1 MPRGSTAASAPFD
14 LPALPLVDGETRQA
28 WVYRLL
34 REAIL
39 QGTLKAGMR
48 VPSSRALA
56 QRLSVAR
63 STVEVAFDQ
72 LRAEGY
78 VAGVVGS
85 GTYVSATLP
94 DQFLRP
100 ERSARGAKAKAM
112 PTPVPMPMSSST
124 PMSAPMPLSM
134 SSGAPRSATA
144 RPTRHDATFVA
155 RVADAA
161 LFPLAEWRSHLQAAA
176 RGTQLRASAEDDA
189 FGAWELR
196 TEVARYLGA
205 ARGMSCDP
213 AQVIV
218 VAGIRQGLNL
228 AARVLLRATDKV
240 LIEDPGYSLAA
251 DIFAPF
257 ARRLA
262 AVAIDDAGFSV
273 ARARRHAGVRLAH
286 VTPAHQSPTGVTMP
300 VSRRLELLSWARER
314 SVWLLED
321 DYDSEFNY
329 RSAPLPALKSLD
341 KDDRVIHCGSFNKTM
356 FADLRVG
363 YAVVPQALVA
373 DFAAACRAMG
383 PSVGLIEQ
391 RALAAFIAD
400 GGLARHIRRTRAVY
414 ARRRERVLE
423 ALRQAVAPAPL
434 RTSGEH
440 GGFHFTWWLPEDV
453 PADALVKE
461 STERGLRL
469 ELVADCCQRVQTTPG
484 VLLGDSALG
493 DESLA
498 EALPKLQA
506 AITSARRTGR

>member
-1 MPRGSTAASAPFD
+1 MSKPLSSRKSAADGVTGGNGGAPFD

-39 QGTLKAGMR
+39 HGTLRAGMR

-100 ERSARGAKAKAM
+100 ERPGRSAKA
-112 PTPVPMPMSSST
+112 VST
-124 PMSAPMPLSM
+124 SISAE
-134 SSGAPRSATA
+134 APRSATA
-144 RPTRHDATFVA
+144 RPSRHDATFVA

-161 LFPLAEWRSHLQAAA
+161 LFPLGEWRRHLQAAA
-176 RGTQLRASAEDDA
+176 RGTRLRATAEDDA

-205 ARGMSCDP
+205 ARGVPCDP

-262 AVAIDDAGFSV
+262 AVAIDEAGFSV

-356 FADLRVG
+356 FADLRIG
-363 YAVVPQALVA
+363 YAVVPRALVP

-383 PSVGLIEQ
+383 PPVGLIEQ

-400 GGLARHIRRTRAVY
+400 GGLARHIRRSRAVY
-414 ARRRERVLE
+414 GRRRERVLE

-461 STERGLRL
+461 AAERGLRL
-469 ELVADCCQRVQTTPG
+469 ELVADCCQRVQTAPG

-493 DESLA
+493 DESLN
-498 EALPKLQA
+498 EALPRLADAIA
-506 AITSARRTGR
+506 AARQVARPTRTVRR

>member
-1 MPRGSTAASAPFD
+1 MGRAPFD

-85 GTYVSATLP
+85 GTYVNATLP

-100 ERSARGAKAKAM
+100 ERSARAAKAM
-112 PTPVPMPMSSST
+112 PTPVPMPSST

-134 SSGAPRSATA
+134 SSKAPRSATA
-144 RPTRHDATFVA
+144 RPTRHDVTFVA

-205 ARGMSCDP
+205 ARGMACDP

-341 KDDRVIHCGSFNKTM
+341 KDDRVLHCGSFNKTM
-356 FADLRVG
+356 FADLRIG
-363 YAVVPQALVA
+363 YAVVPRALVP

-391 RALAAFIAD
+391 RALATFIAD

-414 ARRRERVLE
+414 ARRRERMLGT
-423 ALRQAVAPAPL
+423 LRRAVAPAPL

-453 PADALVKE
+453 PADALVE
-461 STERGLRL
+461 AAAERGLRL
-469 ELVADCCQRVQTTPG
+469 ELVAEFCQRVRAAPG

-493 DESLA
+493 EASLDD
-498 EALPKLQA
+498 ALPRLEA
-506 AITSARRTGR
+506 AIAAARQSGRQARPRRP

>member
-1 MPRGSTAASAPFD
+1 
-14 LPALPLVDGETRQA
+14 
-28 WVYRLL
+28 
-34 REAIL
+34 
-39 QGTLKAGMR
+39 MR

-85 GTYVSATLP
+85 GTYVSAALP

-100 ERSARGAKAKAM
+100 ERPARAAKVT
-112 PTPVPMPMSSST
+112 PTPSST
-124 PMSAPMPLSM
+124 STSASASASASTSRSMPHA
-134 SSGAPRSATA
+134 SSRSATA
-144 RPTRHDATFVA
+144 LPSRHDATFVA

-161 LFPLAEWRSHLQAAA
+161 LFPLAEWRSLLQAAA
-176 RGTQLRASAEDDA
+176 RGTRLRASAEDDA

-205 ARGMSCDP
+205 ARGVSCDP
-213 AQVIV
+213 TQVIV

-228 AARVLLRATDKV
+228 AARVLLRPTDKV
-240 LIEDPGYSLAA
+240 LIEDPGYALAA

-262 AVAIDDAGFSV
+262 AVAIDEAGFSV

-300 VSRRLELLSWARER
+300 VSRRLDLLSWAQER

-356 FADLRVG
+356 FADLRIG
-363 YAVVPQALVA
+363 YAVVPPALIPG
-373 DFAAACRAMG
+373 FAAACRAMG

-391 RALAAFIAD
+391 RALAAFIAG
-400 GGLARHIRRTRAVY
+400 GGLARHIRRTRTVY

-440 GGFHFTWWLPEDV
+440 GGFHFTWWLPDEL
-453 PADALVKE
+453 PADALVKQAA
-461 STERGLRL
+461 ERGLRL
-469 ELVADCCQRVQTTPG
+469 ELVAGFCQRAQVAPG
-484 VLLGDSALG
+484 VLLGDSALSEQTL
-493 DESLA
+493 DD
-498 EALPKLQA
+498 ALPRLEA
-506 AITSARRTGR
+506 AISATIAAARRADR

>member
-1 MPRGSTAASAPFD
+1 
-14 LPALPLVDGETRQA
+14 
-28 WVYRLL
+28 
-34 REAIL
+34 
-39 QGTLKAGMR
+39 
-48 VPSSRALA
+48 
-56 QRLSVAR
+56 
-63 STVEVAFDQ
+63 
-72 LRAEGY
+72 
-78 VAGVVGS
+78 
-85 GTYVSATLP
+85 
-94 DQFLRP
+94 
-100 ERSARGAKAKAM
+100 
-112 PTPVPMPMSSST
+112 
-124 PMSAPMPLSM
+124 
-134 SSGAPRSATA
+134 
-144 RPTRHDATFVA
+144 
-155 RVADAA
+155 
-161 LFPLAEWRSHLQAAA
+161 
-176 RGTQLRASAEDDA
+176 
-189 FGAWELR
+189 
-196 TEVARYLGA
+196 
-205 ARGMSCDP
+205 MSCDP

-262 AVAIDDAGFSV
+262 AVAIDEAGFSV

-300 VSRRLELLSWARER
+300 VSRRLELLSWAQER

-341 KDDRVIHCGSFNKTM
+341 QDDRVIHCGSFNKTM
-356 FADLRVG
+356 FADLRIG
-363 YAVVPQALVA
+363 YAVVPRALIP

-383 PSVGLIEQ
+383 PAVGLIEQ

-423 ALRQAVAPAPL
+423 ALRHAVAPAPL

-440 GGFHFTWWLPEDV
+440 GGFHFTWWLPDDV
-453 PADALVKE
+453 PADALANE
-461 STERGLRL
+461 AAQRGLRL
-469 ELVADCCQRVQTTPG
+469 ELVADCCQRVQVAPG

-493 DESLA
+493 DDSLT
-498 EALPKLQA
+498 EALPRLAA
-506 AITSARRTGR
+506 AIAAARQSGRQTRPKRP